1 MRYERRCSV
10 AVMVATVVTALSALP
25 VPPVVIALGF
35 AGLFLVAL
43 YLVARVTAA
52 EDDTLYSVRR
62 SAAVWLACAL
72 LGAGLLVSA
81 PPESFGLLFLRC
93 LGVVGLV
100 DALVFWP
107 RLSRAGTTT
116 SAERPSS

>member
-10 AVMVATVVTALSALP
+10 AIIVATVVTALSALP
-25 VPPVVIALGF
+25 VSPVAIALGF

-43 YLVARVTAA
+43 YLVVRVTAA
-52 EDDTLYSVRR
+52 EDATRHSVRR
-62 SAAVWLACAL
+62 SAAVWLACSL

-93 LGVVGLV
+93 LGAVALV
-100 DALVFWP
+100 DAVVFWP
-107 RLSRAGTTT
+107 RLPRASTTS